1 MNDRSKLIARLKQ
14 QPRQGSNALDELQKA
29 INSIYKS
36 FETGGQDVVRASGF
50 KALTDAVI
58 GTYEKLNVLEQ
69 RNRKV
74 AEGFGVSTGRAAQLS
89 QKFDQLGISIGV
101 NTDKLKQYAVEL
113 KKLFPGQ
120 AAYLANGGKFATQ
133 ISKQAELLRNK
144 LGLTGEQT
152 EKFMKNQTL
161 MVGASADGYKKMTAD
176 IAEYSK
182 GLRGQYDG
190 AFGDIM
196 DSIANLDAETAA
208 VFGKSGVENL
218 SKAALNAKKL
228 GTELNKVLATGD
240 NFLDVEQAISK
251 ELSLQLLGGKELNVD
266 KIQQARLSGNA
277 ADLTE
282 QLTTFL
288 ENNGELMKSNAYFLQ
303 DAAEA
308 TGFSKSELL
317 EMYAQLQANN
327 ALELEGSKNK
337 EALAANQAEINAL
350 IERENKLRK
359 ARGEKDMDTQ
369 EEEIFL
375 ADKRSEATKKQDK
388 AQQKYAESLGTDQ
401 VDRVLKLSETL
412 DKTMTTALGSADKVI
427 SALSTSDFIKQLI
440 GLGGTLS
447 SFRELLNSMK
457 TSTAGPGESE
467 KVGDLFIPA
476 NGSSIITGEYGS
488 FTTTPGDD
496 ILAGPGIREATN
508 GGSTAAVI
516 AALSKM
522 SFHVTNVF
530 DGDKIKSSLEIRQG
544 QTLNN
549 INNIA

>member
-14 QPRQGSNALDELQKA
+14 QPRQGSNALDELQKT
-29 INSIYKS
+29 INGIYDS
-36 FETGGQDVVRASGF
+36 FETGGKDVVRASGF
-50 KALTDAVI
+50 TALTDAVI

-161 MVGASADGYKKMTAD
+161 MVGASADGYEKMTAD
-176 IAEYSK
+176 IAKYSK

-251 ELSLQLLGGKELNVD
+251 ELSLQILGGKELNVGA
-266 KIQQARLSGNA
+266 IQQARLSGNA
-277 ADLTE
+277 AALTQE
-282 QLTTFL
+282 LTTFL

-337 EALAANQAEINAL
+337 EANQAEINAL
-350 IERENKLRK
+350 IDKENVLRK

-375 ADKRSEATKKQDK
+375 ADKRAEATKKQDE

-412 DKTMTTALGSADKVI
+412 DKTMTNALGSADKVI

-440 GLGGTLS
+440 GIGGTLS
-447 SFRELLNSMK
+447 TFRELLNSLK

-467 KVGDLFIPA
+467 KVGDLFIPD

-496 ILAGPGIREATN
+496 ILAAPGIREAG
-508 GGSTAAVI
+508 GGSTSAVI

-530 DGDKIKSSLEIRQG
+530 DGDKIKSRLEIRQG

>member
-1 MNDRSKLIARLKQ
+1 MNEQSKLIARLKQ
-14 QPRQGSNALDELQKA
+14 QPRQGSNALDELRKA
-29 INSIYKS
+29 IDGVYES
-36 FETGGQDVVRASGF
+36 FSTGGADVVRASGF
-50 KALTDAVI
+50 KILTDTVI
-58 GTYEKLNVLEQ
+58 ETYEKLNVLEQ

-120 AAYLANGGKFATQ
+120 AAYLSNSGNFATQ

-161 MVGASADGYKKMTAD
+161 MVGASAEGYEKMTAD

-182 GLRGQYDG
+182 GLRGQYEG

-196 DSIANLDAETAA
+196 ESIANLDAETAA

-228 GTELNKVLATGD
+228 GIELNKVLSTGD

-251 ELSLQLLGGKELNVD
+251 ELSLQLLGGKELNVST
-266 KIQQARLSGNA
+266 IQQARLTGDA
-277 ADLTE
+277 AALTE
-282 QLTTFL
+282 QITTFL
-288 ENNGELMKSNAYFLQ
+288 KNNGELMKSNAFFLQ
-303 DAAEA
+303 EAAEA
-308 TGFSKSELL
+308 TGFGKSELL
-317 EMYAQLQANN
+317 EMYAQLEANN
-327 ALELEGSKNK
+327 ALELEGGKIK
-337 EALAANQAEINAL
+337 EKNQAEINYL
-350 IERENKLRK
+350 IDEENKLRLAAGK
-359 ARGEKDMDTQ
+359 KLMTTQ
-369 EEEIFL
+369 EEELFL
-375 ADKRSEATKKQDK
+375 ADKRSQATKKQDE

-401 VDRVLKLSETL
+401 VDRVLQLSQTL
-412 DKTMTTALGSADKVI
+412 DKTMTNALGSADKVI
-427 SALSTSDFIKQLI
+427 SQLSTSEFIQQLI

-447 SFRELLNSMK
+447 AFQELLNAAK

-488 FTTTPGDD
+488 FTTSPGDD
-496 ILAGPGIREATN
+496 ILAGPGIREATS
-508 GGSTAAVI
+508 GGNTAAVI

-522 SFHVTNVF
+522 AFHVTNVF